1 MRFNLLLLSIITVF
15 CFAACQPIGDS
26 ASADA
31 PVIDGITAARNT
43 ILVNDTTN
51 ITVSARDLNDEQL
64 DYVWTISTSNGGSF
78 EDAINGSTVTYRA
91 PFLPGDYVIKS
102 KVINE
107 SNKSTSKNITIKVTN
122 IGTPIVEI
130 TQPTDAAF
138 ISASAGIY
146 SIKAKVTNVAASS
159 VDSMVCYIDNKRLS
173 RKTLTNNTTFDWD
186 VTALNGSKRITVQA
200 WARISGPATTDSS
213 VVNVSIEGTISKPG
227 R

>member
-1 MRFNLLLLSIITVF
+1 MRFNLIIIMFWVV
-15 CFAACQPIGDS
+15 ACQPIGDS
-26 ASADA
+26 DSADA

-43 ILVNDTTN
+43 ILVNDTTH

-64 DYVWTISTSNGGSF
+64 DYVWTISTTNGGSF
-78 EDAINGSTVTYRA
+78 DGAISSSTVTYRA
-91 PFLPGDYVIKS
+91 PFLPGDYVVKC

-122 IGTPIVEI
+122 ISTPIVEI
-130 TQPTDAAF
+130 TQPVDADF
-138 ISASAGIY
+138 ISASSGVY
-146 SIKAKVTNVAASS
+146 PIKAKVTNVAASS

-173 RKTLTNNTTFDWD
+173 RKTATNNTTFDWD
-186 VTALNGSKRITVQA
+186 VTGLNGPKRITVQA